1 MATASNKTI
10 CIICEKIKVTYI
22 CQGCSNHFCF
32 PHLSEHR
39 TNIAREFDE
48 LQNDHDQLRQQIIDW
63 KNDFTKHPLI
73 KQIDQ
78 WEEDSIKK
86 IQQQAKQCKKEWIN
100 YSNTF
105 LLKMEKKLHDLAERI
120 KEIHRE
126 DAFNEIDVNHLKRT
140 SENLEK
146 QLNQP
151 ANVFIHKK
159 STSFINKISLVLP
172 SGKNQS
178 RCFSYL

>member
-78 WEEDSIKK
+78 WEKDSIKIIK
-86 IQQQAKQCKKEWIN
+86 KHAHQCRKQWDNHFHGFLREKEDELN
-100 YSNTF
+100 
-105 LLKMEKKLHDLAERI
+105 HLAEQIR
-120 KEIHRE
+120 EIRNT
-126 DAFNEIDVNHLKRT
+126 NESDLLELKH
-140 SENLEK
+140 NLK
-146 QLNQP
+146 LLQ
-151 ANVFIHKK
+151 
-159 STSFINKISLVLP
+159 
-172 SGKNQS
+172 
-178 RCFSYL
+178 